1 MKIIL
6 GFVIV
11 SFLSILN
18 AQAQFWLPTPEQAL
32 LVEGRTVL
40 VEEADFVCNAD
51 IVEHVKKQWSFG
63 GEVMGKTEEEINA
76 LLTPENASKYLVMTG
91 DSKEEQKTYQGKH
104 LLEEVVSI
112 AIYPGEKAGQR
123 NFLEVNREW
132 IAKMGLPSCLVSEQ
146 EVKFF
151 NDLIRNQIEM
161 VKDEENRTN
170 RKKSE
175 IPQELTLSLKNKT
188 LLLPSEKMEV
198 TESEFSKYYKWPTK
212 SVSSDEVKKAVS
224 EGTPG
229 LAYLTVL
236 WNDKKFEWCL
246 VAIDCET
253 SQILAT
259 ARFTE
264 FNPAFLKKKFDA
276 NRDFLTIYRSK
287 SKVSLVEM
295 KYLGKTVTK
304 AETPTR

>member
-1 MKIIL
+1 MKVTLSFITASIFL
-6 GFVIV
+6 VI
-11 SFLSILN
+11 N
-18 AQAQFWLPTPEQAL
+18 TQAQFWLPTPEQAL

-51 IVEHVKKQWSFG
+51 IVEHVKKHWSFG

-161 VKDEENRTN
+161 VKDEENKTN

-198 TESEFSKYYKWPTK
+198 TDAEFSKYYKWPTK
-212 SVSSDEVKKAVS
+212 KVTSEEVKKAVS
-224 EGTPG
+224 DATTG

-246 VAIDCET
+246 AAIDCET

-259 ARFTE
+259 ARFTD

-287 SKVSLVEM
+287 TNVTLVEM
-295 KYLGKTVTK
+295 KFLGKSIIK
-304 AETPTR
+304 AEAPSK